1 MLIPPKNEGMLVLDK
16 KAFDKELT
24 VTAIKI
30 DVKKS
35 SLFMKTLADYLLN
48 MKRYQNIIEDPE
60 YIPLNIE
67 QNTENK
73 KRKKNN
79 SPTKYILLSPNIKQD
94 LSNLPENK
102 QKFIKDECIEI
113 KTYSFIVDYEY
124 WSTDDILRSIIPE
137 KYQIPGSFET
147 VGHIAHL
154 NLRDEYLPYK
164 KIIGE
169 IILDKNKHIKT
180 VVNKTGKI
188 DNTFR
193 FFEMELLAGVWDMNA
208 ELKESN
214 CTFKF
219 DFSKVYW
226 NSRLQGEHERLVKK
240 FKKNEFICDVMAGV
254 GPFALP
260 AAKNKGSI
268 VFANDLN
275 PKSYEYLLKN
285 VENNKLVNKVFSY
298 NLDGRE
304 FIKSSLS
311 YLNDKTIQ
319 KQIIEQRK
327 KDKIEAIRKKFKKH
341 NIKNS
346 NEKIDKDN
354 SYEDDVDLFKTEN
367 DSPILFQHYVMNLP
381 AIAIE
386 FLDAFRGIFKD
397 YKDKIKIDK
406 FPIIHCHCFSAAED
420 RHAEI
425 KNRVE
430 NALGHSLDEKYIKE
444 IYFVRSVAPNKD
456 MYCISFTLPPEVAFM
471 DENESESKKRKS
483 DLSELNNKQ
492 VKISKIN

>member
-1 MLIPPKNEGMLVLDK
+1 MLTPPKNEGMLVLDK
-16 KAFDKELT
+16 EKFNKELT

-35 SLFMKTLADYLLN
+35 SLFMKTLADHLLN

-60 YIPLNIE
+60 YVPPNVE
-67 QNTENK
+67 QDATNK

-79 SPTKYILLSPNIKQD
+79 SPTKYILLSPDIKQD
-94 LSNLPENK
+94 LSNLPEDK
-102 QKFIKDECIEI
+102 QKFIKEECIEV
-113 KTYSFIVDYEY
+113 KSYTFIVDYEY

-137 KYQIPGSFET
+137 EYQIPGSFET

-154 NLRDEYLPYK
+154 NLREEYLPYK

-214 CTFKF
+214 CTFQF

-240 FKKNEFICDVMAGV
+240 FKRNEFICDVMAGV

-275 PKSYEYLLKN
+275 PKSYEYLKKN

-298 NLDGRE
+298 NEDGRD
-304 FIKSSLS
+304 FIKNSLK
-311 YLNDKTIQ
+311 YLNDKSIQ
-319 KQIIEQRK
+319 EKIIEQRK
-327 KDKIEAIRKKFKKH
+327 KDKIESLRKKFKKQ
-341 NIKNS
+341 NIKNINRN
-346 NEKIDKDN
+346 NEKEKIEDN
-354 SYEDDVDLFKTEN
+354 SENIFKTEN
-367 DSPILFQHYVMNLP
+367 GTPILFQHYVMNLP

-386 FLDAFRGIFKD
+386 FLDAFRGIFRD
-397 YKDKIKIDK
+397 YKDKIKIEQ
-406 FPIIHCHCFSAAED
+406 FPTIHCHCFSAAKD

-425 KNRVE
+425 KSRVE
-430 NALGHSLDEKYIKE
+430 NALGHALDEKYIKE
-444 IYFVRSVAPNKD
+444 IYFVRSVAPSKD
-456 MYCISFTLPPEVAFM
+456 MYCISFVLPPEVAFM
-471 DENESESKKRKS
+471 DEK
-483 DLSELNNKQ
+483 
-492 VKISKIN
+492 

>member
-1 MLIPPKNEGMLVLDK
+1 
-16 KAFDKELT
+16 
-24 VTAIKI
+24 
-30 DVKKS
+30 
-35 SLFMKTLADYLLN
+35 

-60 YIPLNIE
+60 YVPPKVE
-67 QNTENK
+67 QVDIGNK

-79 SPTKYILLSPNIKQD
+79 SPTKYILLSPDINQD
-94 LSNLPENK
+94 LSNLPEDK
-102 QKFIKDECIEI
+102 KIFIKNECIEI

-137 KYQIPGSFET
+137 EYQIPGSFET

-154 NLRDEYLPYK
+154 NLREEYLPYK

-214 CTFKF
+214 CTFQF

-275 PKSYEYLLKN
+275 PKSYEYLVKN
-285 VENNKLVNKVFSY
+285 VENNKLINKVFSY
-298 NLDGRE
+298 NLDGRD
-304 FIKSSLS
+304 FIKNSLS
-311 YLNDKTIQ
+311 YLNDKSIQ
-319 KQIIEQRK
+319 QKIINQRK
-327 KDKIEAIRKKFKKH
+327 KDKIEAIRKKFKKQ

-346 NEKIDKDN
+346 NEKFEKEQMDENID
-354 SYEDDVDLFKTEN
+354 DLFKTEN
-367 DSPILFQHYVMNLP
+367 NSPVLFQHYIMNLP

-397 YKDKIKIDK
+397 YKDKIKFEQ
-406 FPIIHCHCFSAAED
+406 FPTIHCHCFSAAED

-425 KNRVE
+425 KKRVE
-430 NALGHSLDEKYIKE
+430 TALGHSLDEKYIKE
-444 IYFVRSVAPNKD
+444 IYFVRSVAPSKD
-456 MYCISFTLPPEVAFM
+456 MYCISFVLPPEVAFM
-471 DENESESKKRKS
+471 DENNNQTNKRKF
-483 DLSELNNKQ
+483 DNLSEVENDQ
-492 VKISKIN
+492 VKINKIN

>member
-1 MLIPPKNEGMLVLDK
+1 MLAPPKNEGMFELDK

-35 SLFMKTLADYLLN
+35 SLFMKTLADHLLN

-60 YIPLNIE
+60 YVPPTVE
-67 QNTENK
+67 QEQGN
-73 KRKKNN
+73 KRKRKNN
-79 SPTKYILLSPNIKQD
+79 SPTKYILLSPDVKQD
-94 LSNLPENK
+94 LSNLPEEK
-102 QKFIKDECIEI
+102 QKFIKDECMEI
-113 KTYSFIVDYEY
+113 KNYTFIVDYEY

-137 KYQIPGSFET
+137 EYQIPGSFET

-154 NLRDEYLPYK
+154 NLREEYLPYK

-214 CTFKF
+214 CNFQF
-219 DFSKVYW
+219 DFSTVYW

-240 FKKNEFICDVMAGV
+240 FKKDEFICDVMAGV

-275 PKSYEYLLKN
+275 PKSYEYLKKN

-298 NLDGRE
+298 NLDGRD
-304 FIKSSLS
+304 FIKNSLN
-311 YLNDKTIQ
+311 YLNDKSVQ
-319 KQIIEQRK
+319 SKVIEQRR
-327 KDKIEAIRKKFKKH
+327 KDKIEAIRRKLKKH
-341 NIKNS
+341 NVKNTNNVPEKENVNNY
-346 NEKIDKDN
+346 NE
-354 SYEDDVDLFKTEN
+354 DLFKTEN
-367 DSPILFQHYVMNLP
+367 DSPVLFQHYVMNLP

-386 FLDAFRGIFKD
+386 FLDAFRGIFKE
-397 YKDKIKIDK
+397 YKGKIKFEQ
-406 FPIIHCHCFSAAED
+406 FPTIHCHCFSAAED
-420 RHAEI
+420 RHSEI
-425 KNRVE
+425 KSRVE
-430 NALGHSLDEKYIKE
+430 AALGHTLDDKYIKE

-456 MYCISFTLPPEVAFM
+456 MYCISFVLPPEVAFM
-471 DENESESKKRKS
+471 DEKESQSNKRKLGNE
-483 DLSELNNKQ
+483 DAISE
-492 VKISKIN
+492 

>member
-1 MLIPPKNEGMLVLDK
+1 M
-16 KAFDKELT
+16 
-24 VTAIKI
+24 
-30 DVKKS
+30 
-35 SLFMKTLADYLLN
+35 
-48 MKRYQNIIEDPE
+48 
-60 YIPLNIE
+60 
-67 QNTENK
+67 
-73 KRKKNN
+73 
-79 SPTKYILLSPNIKQD
+79 
-94 LSNLPENK
+94 
-102 QKFIKDECIEI
+102 EI
-113 KTYSFIVDYEY
+113 KNYTFIVDYEY

-137 KYQIPGSFET
+137 EYQIPGSFET

-154 NLRDEYLPYK
+154 NLREEYLPYK

-193 FFEMELLAGVWDMNA
+193 FFEMELLAGIWDMNA

-214 CTFKF
+214 CTFQF

-275 PKSYEYLLKN
+275 PKSYEYLKKN

-298 NLDGRE
+298 NLDGRD
-304 FIKSSLS
+304 FIKNSLS
-311 YLNDKTIQ
+311 YLNDKSIQ
-319 KQIIEQRK
+319 KKVIEQ
-327 KDKIEAIRKKFKKH
+327 
-341 NIKNS
+341 
-346 NEKIDKDN
+346 
-354 SYEDDVDLFKTEN
+354 L
-367 DSPILFQHYVMNLP
+367 LFQHYVMNLP

-386 FLDAFRGIFKD
+386 FLDAFRGIFKE
-397 YKDKIKIDK
+397 YKDKIKFEQ
-406 FPIIHCHCFSAAED
+406 FPTIHCHCFSNAED

-430 NALGHSLDEKYIKE
+430 AALGHSLDEKYIKE

-456 MYCISFTLPPEVAFM
+456 MYCISFVLPPEVAFM
-471 DENESESKKRKS
+471 DEK
-483 DLSELNNKQ
+483 
-492 VKISKIN
+492 